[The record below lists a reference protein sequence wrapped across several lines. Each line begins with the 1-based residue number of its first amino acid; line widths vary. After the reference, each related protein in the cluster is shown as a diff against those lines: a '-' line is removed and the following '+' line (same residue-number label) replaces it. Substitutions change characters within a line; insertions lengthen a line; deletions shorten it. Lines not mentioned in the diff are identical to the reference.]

1 MSRRMRYQ
9 DDMEPMFDTLVD
21 LTAQQRMTIKS
32 RYRFLMSEYRRR
44 CRIYAVLFYILRITM
59 NVGSIAVPAL
69 MSLSVPPDSEG
80 LLKWFTWSVS
90 VGVSIA
96 HGLTT
101 LFKLDKRFFMLHAIA
116 ERLRT
121 ETWQYLELTGRYSGH
136 WGGQRPTHANQY
148 MLYTSQMEKIR
159 MKHIDEEFVR
169 GADMGQDQKTQHAS
183 HRPSPTDA
191 IAISVPSPAD
201 QAMPLRRRDSSS
213 TVGTSHEEAEHTSSD
228 QDTMPVQ
235 EPGRQSVS
243 TGGER
248 RNSLL
253 PQTPAVP
260 TQSTLQ
266 LRTPV
271 QSGSLQQQSAGTGN
285 A

>member
-21 LTAQQRMTIKS
+21 LNLQQRTAIKS
-32 RYRFLMSEYRRR
+32 RYRFLMAEYRRR

-69 MSLSVPPDSEG
+69 MSLSVPPGSEG

-136 WGGQRPTHANQY
+136 WGGQCPTHANQY

-169 GADMGQDQKTQHAS
+169 GADMVQEQRNHQAQQ
-183 HRPSPTDA
+183 RPSPTDS

-201 QAMPLRRRDSSS
+201 QAIQVRRRVSSS
-213 TVGTSHEEAEHTSSD
+213 TVGTSHEEEHSTSE
-228 QDTMPVQ
+228 QDTLQVQ

-243 TGGER
+243 EISER
-248 RNSLL
+248 RDIVLPPTPPVPAQSSLH
-253 PQTPAVP
+253 
-260 TQSTLQ
+260 

-271 QSGSLQQQSAGTGN
+271 QSGTLQQQPASTGD